1 MGAKTLTAL
10 RMDPEMVHAVDRRAA
25 ADGTTRS
32 EVIREAIR
40 SHVKDIAPE

>member
-10 RMDPEMVHAVDRRAA
+10 RIDPELVEAVDRRAE

-40 SHVKDIAPE
+40 SHVEKAPA